1 LAGLKWLCYL
11 NEVDAQPMAD
21 ALSAL
26 SAVVYARVPEAGI
39 HPKLPARAAALLL
52 WLSGRDADE
61 EMAAM

>member
-1 LAGLKWLCYL
+1 
-11 NEVDAQPMAD
+11 MAD

-52 WLSGRDADE
+52 WLSGPV
-61 EMAAM
+61 